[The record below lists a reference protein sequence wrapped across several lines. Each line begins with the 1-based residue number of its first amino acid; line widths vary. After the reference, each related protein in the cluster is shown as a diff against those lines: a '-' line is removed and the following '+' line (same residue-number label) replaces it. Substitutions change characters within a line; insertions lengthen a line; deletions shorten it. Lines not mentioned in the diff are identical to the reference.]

1 MKRLML
7 IAMLAA
13 LLTGCSDNPAKEAAI
28 EDRGV
33 KAVPVAPVEKSA
45 EKANPPSAAAAQP
58 ADLAKPEAA
67 KPEVVKA
74 VVQPAK
80 PGENS
85 ETRAIGQTM
94 IETKPIDGAKS
105 TADAKAA
112 ASEQAKPVLDPKDPK
127 SPLAERKVLF
137 DYDSFAIRDE
147 YRTLLENHAQY
158 LKDNK
163 QVKVILQGNTDE
175 RGSPEYNIALG
186 QRRAEAVMQALS
198 LLGVPDS
205 QMEAVSFGE
214 EKPIAEGHDE
224 TAWSQNRR
232 TEIAYPNE

>member
-1 MKRLML
+1 MKRFIL
-7 IAMLAA
+7 IGMLAA
-13 LLTGCSDNPAKEAAI
+13 LLAGCSDNPAKEAAI

-33 KAVPVAPVEKSA
+33 KAVPVAPVEKTNPQSA
-45 EKANPPSAAAAQP
+45 VAAQTAEP
-58 ADLAKPEAA
+58 VKAEAV

-80 PGENS
+80 PTENS
-85 ETRAIGQTM
+85 ETRAIGQAM

-105 TADAKAA
+105 AADAKTA

-198 LLGVPDS
+198 LLGVPDG

-224 TAWSQNRR
+224 AAWSQNRR